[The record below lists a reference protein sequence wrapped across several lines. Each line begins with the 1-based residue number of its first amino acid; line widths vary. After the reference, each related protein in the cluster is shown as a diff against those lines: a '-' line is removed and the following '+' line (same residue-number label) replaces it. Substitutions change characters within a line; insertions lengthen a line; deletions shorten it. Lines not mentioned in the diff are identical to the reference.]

1 MENNNT
7 MIQVFENS
15 EFGKVRTVVI
25 DNEPWFVGKDVAVA
39 LGFAKPLNAIAAH
52 VDEDDSLKQ
61 GLIDSIGRMQ
71 DTIFI
76 NESGVYSMVFG
87 SKIESAKRFK
97 RWVTS
102 EVLPSIRKTG
112 GYVANEDLFIST
124 YLPHADEAT
133 KLLFKTTLDTVR
145 KLDKENAELKTQ
157 NADLKDEVEHKENV
171 IVGLVEDIDLAEK
184 RQRIVQIIRRG
195 RVTTG
200 AIKARW
206 ALLYTEFEK
215 KYHINLNA
223 RLERVK
229 SKTIKNRMDV
239 IDKNMNMIPQLFEIC
254 CKLYENDYNTLM
266 KTWESTIKCVDEPD
280 KDEEE

>member
-1 MENNNT
+1 MENNNN

-25 DNEPWFVGKDVAVA
+25 NDEPWFVGKDVAVA
-39 LGFAKPLNAIAAH
+39 LGYANARDAIATH
-52 VDEDDSLKQ
+52 VEDEDKVQ
-61 GLIDSIGRMQ
+61 GDGVAIRDSIGREQ
-71 DTIFI
+71 HPVVI
-76 NESGVYSMVFG
+76 NESGVYALIFG
-87 SKIESAKRFK
+87 SKLDSAKRFK
-97 RWVTS
+97 HWITS
-102 EVLPSIRKTG
+102 EVLPSIRKHG
-112 GYVANEDLFIST
+112 A
-124 YLPHADEAT
+124 YLTP
-133 KLLFKTTLDTVR
+133 KTT
-145 KLDKENAELKTQ
+145 KELLTNPDLLIELAIALKAERAKSAELLAQ
-157 NADLKDEVEHKENV
+157 NASLKDEVEYKENV

-195 RVTTG
+195 RVTPG

-254 CKLYENDYNTLM
+254 CKLYENDYNALM
-266 KTWESTIKCVDEPD
+266 KTWENTFKCADEPD
-280 KDEEE
+280 EDEEE

>member
-1 MENNNT
+1 MENNNN

-25 DNEPWFVGKDVAVA
+25 NDEPWFVGKDVAVA
-39 LGFAKPLNAIAAH
+39 LGYANARDAIATH
-52 VDEDDSLKQ
+52 VEDEDKVQ
-61 GLIDSIGRMQ
+61 GDGVAIRDSIGREQ
-71 DTIFI
+71 HPVVI
-76 NESGVYSMVFG
+76 NESGVYALIFG
-87 SKIESAKRFK
+87 SKLDSAKRFK
-97 RWVTS
+97 HWITS
-102 EVLPSIRKTG
+102 EVLPSIRKHG
-112 GYVANEDLFIST
+112 A
-124 YLPHADEAT
+124 YLTP
-133 KLLFKTTLDTVR
+133 KTT
-145 KLDKENAELKTQ
+145 KELLTNPDLLIELATALKAERAKSAELLAQ
-157 NADLKDEVEHKENV
+157 NANLKDEVEYKENV

-195 RVTTG
+195 RVTPG

-254 CKLYENDYNTLM
+254 CKLYENDYNALM
-266 KTWESTIKCVDEPD
+266 KTWENTFKCADEPD
-280 KDEEE
+280 EDEEE

>member
-1 MENNNT
+1 MENNNN

-25 DNEPWFVGKDVAVA
+25 NDEPWFVGKDVAVA
-39 LGFAKPLNAIAAH
+39 LGYANARDAIATH
-52 VDEDDSLKQ
+52 VEDEDKVQ
-61 GLIDSIGRMQ
+61 GDGVAIRDSIGREQ
-71 DTIFI
+71 HPVVI
-76 NESGVYSMVFG
+76 NESGVYALIFG
-87 SKIESAKRFK
+87 SKLDSAKRFK
-97 RWVTS
+97 HWITS
-102 EVLPSIRKTG
+102 EVLPSIRKHG
-112 GYVANEDLFIST
+112 A
-124 YLPHADEAT
+124 YLTP
-133 KLLFKTTLDTVR
+133 KTT
-145 KLDKENAELKTQ
+145 KELLTNPDLLIELAIALKAERAKSAELLAQ
-157 NADLKDEVEHKENV
+157 NASLKDEVEYKENV

-195 RVTTG
+195 RVTLG

-254 CKLYENDYNTLM
+254 CKLYENDYNALM
-266 KTWESTIKCVDEPD
+266 KTWENTIKCADEPD
-280 KDEEE
+280 EDEEE

>member
-1 MENNNT
+1 MENNNN

-25 DNEPWFVGKDVAVA
+25 NDEPWFVGKDVAVA
-39 LGFAKPLNAIAAH
+39 LGYTNARDAIATH
-52 VDEDDSLKQ
+52 VEDEDKVQ
-61 GLIDSIGRMQ
+61 GDGVAIRDSIGREQ
-71 DTIFI
+71 HPVVI
-76 NESGVYSMVFG
+76 NESGVYALIFG
-87 SKIESAKRFK
+87 SKLDSAKRFK
-97 RWVTS
+97 HWITS
-102 EVLPSIRKTG
+102 EVLPSIRKHG
-112 GYVANEDLFIST
+112 A
-124 YLPHADEAT
+124 YLTP
-133 KLLFKTTLDTVR
+133 KTT
-145 KLDKENAELKTQ
+145 KELLTNPDLLIELAIALKAERAKSAELLAQ
-157 NADLKDEVEHKENV
+157 NANLKDEVEYKENV

-195 RVTTG
+195 RVTLG

-254 CKLYENDYNTLM
+254 CKLYENDYNALM
-266 KTWESTIKCVDEPD
+266 KTWENTIKCADEPD
-280 KDEEE
+280 EDEEE

>member
-1 MENNNT
+1 MENNNN

-25 DNEPWFVGKDVAVA
+25 NDEPWFVGKDVAVA
-39 LGFAKPLNAIAAH
+39 LGYANARDAIATH
-52 VDEDDSLKQ
+52 VEDEDKVQ
-61 GLIDSIGRMQ
+61 GDGVAIRDSIGREQ
-71 DTIFI
+71 HPVVI
-76 NESGVYSMVFG
+76 NESGVYALIFG
-87 SKIESAKRFK
+87 SKLDSAKRFK
-97 RWVTS
+97 HWITS
-102 EVLPSIRKTG
+102 EVLPSIRKHG
-112 GYVANEDLFIST
+112 A
-124 YLPHADEAT
+124 YLTP
-133 KLLFKTTLDTVR
+133 KTT
-145 KLDKENAELKTQ
+145 KELLTNPDLLIELAIALKAERAKSAELLAQ
-157 NADLKDEVEHKENV
+157 NASLKDEVEYKENV

-195 RVTTG
+195 RVTPG

-254 CKLYENDYNTLM
+254 CKLYENDYNALM
-266 KTWESTIKCVDEPD
+266 KTWENTIKCADEPD
-280 KDEEE
+280 EDEEE

>member
-1 MENNNT
+1 MENNNN

-25 DNEPWFVGKDVAVA
+25 NDEPWFVGKDVAVA
-39 LGFAKPLNAIAAH
+39 LGYANARDAIATH
-52 VDEDDSLKQ
+52 VEDEDKVQ
-61 GLIDSIGRMQ
+61 GDGVAIRDSIGREQ
-71 DTIFI
+71 HPVVI
-76 NESGVYSMVFG
+76 NESGVYALIFG
-87 SKIESAKRFK
+87 SKLDSAKRFK
-97 RWVTS
+97 HWITS
-102 EVLPSIRKTG
+102 EVLPSIRKHG
-112 GYVANEDLFIST
+112 A
-124 YLPHADEAT
+124 YLTP
-133 KLLFKTTLDTVR
+133 KTT
-145 KLDKENAELKTQ
+145 KELLTNPDLLIELATALKAERAKSAELLAQ
-157 NADLKDEVEHKENV
+157 NANLKDEVEYKENV

-195 RVTTG
+195 RVTLG

-254 CKLYENDYNTLM
+254 CKLYENDYNAFM
-266 KTWESTIKCVDEPD
+266 KTWENTIKCADEPD
-280 KDEEE
+280 EDEEE

>member
-1 MENNNT
+1 MENNNS

-15 EFGKVRTVVI
+15 EFGKVRTTVI
-25 DNEPWFVGKDVAVA
+25 DGEPWFVGKDVAIA
-39 LGFAKPLNAIAAH
+39 LGYKEAPRAVRDH
-52 VDEDDSLKQ
+52 VDEEDKGVCVSPTPRGKQ
-61 GLIDSIGRMQ
+61 EVII
-71 DTIFI
+71 I
-76 NESGVYSMVFG
+76 NESGMYSLIMS
-87 SKIESAKRFK
+87 SKLESAKRFK
-97 RWVTS
+97 KWVTS
-102 EVLPSIRKTG
+102 VVLPNIRKTG

-145 KLDKENAELKTQ
+145 KLDKENAELKAQ
-157 NADLKDEVEHKENV
+157 NIDLKDEVEHKENV

-195 RVTTG
+195 RVTPG

-254 CKLYENDYNTLM
+254 CKLYENDYNALM
-266 KTWESTIKCVDEPD
+266 KTWESTIKCVDKPD
-280 KDEEE
+280 EDEEV